1 MIRRVFLAF
10 LVFALVACGDNGT
23 GNDGT
28 DEESITGTYTLQS
41 ADGDPLPWV
50 FFQLGDDKIEV
61 TAGNVILNADMS
73 CTSTFTYTT
82 TESGN
87 VTTETETDECTYTIN
102 GGAIALTFPFVGGFT
117 NSGSIVGSTLTIT
130 NQDGVVLIF
139 QK

>member
-1 MIRRVFLAF
+1 MAQ
-10 LVFALVACGDNGT
+10 T
-23 GNDGT
+23 KK
-28 DEESITGTYTLQS
+28 SITGTYTLQS
-41 ADGDPLPWV
+41 ADGDPLPFVV
-50 FFQLGDDKIEV
+50 FQVGADKVEV
-61 TAGNVILNADMS
+61 TAANVILNADMS

>member
-1 MIRRVFLAF
+1 MIRRVSLAVLIF
-10 LVFALVACGDNGT
+10 GVTACGGDGT
-23 GNDGT
+23 GLENVAGL
-28 DEESITGTYTLQS
+28 YTLQTI
-41 ADGDPLPWV
+41 DGDPLPWV
-50 FFQLGDDKIEV
+50 LFQAGASKIEV

-73 CTSTFTYTT
+73 CTNTFTYTT

-130 NQDGVVLIF
+130 SQLGAVAIF

>member
-1 MIRRVFLAF
+1 MIRRVFLAVLIF
-10 LVFALVACGDNGT
+10 GVTACGGDGT
-23 GNDGT
+23 GLENVAGL
-28 DEESITGTYTLQS
+28 YTLQTIQ
-41 ADGDPLPWV
+41 GDPLPFV
-50 FFQLGDDKIEV
+50 LLQVGDDKIEV

-73 CTSTFTYTT
+73 CPSTTTYTT

-117 NSGSIVGSTLTIT
+117 NSGSIVGSTLTFT
-130 NQDGVVLIF
+130 TQDGVVLIF